1 MATASLLVVDDE
13 ESVAV
18 TMGAILEMD
27 GYRVSLATSGAEALQ
42 KLREDEFDLV
52 LTDLRLDDADGLSIV
67 NEVGRVNPDSV
78 SIILTGYAS
87 MESAIKALRE
97 GAYDYLI
104 KPCDV
109 DELRA
114 VVARGIER
122 RQLAT
127 QLKAR
132 LADLEQANNTIHR
145 LNADLQR
152 RVNEATAELQQRMGE
167 LGRANEEIA
176 ELYRNSQASVEKLQ
190 ELDRLKSRFL
200 SMASHELKT
209 PLTSISGLAQVLLRR
224 MRRRM
229 EQGWPD
235 EAEWAEEQR
244 AHIDRLDL
252 LNSQTSRLGRLVD
265 ELLDV
270 SRIESGKLDFD
281 WSPVDLGALVSEVAR
296 RLQMTTS
303 LHTIEVDR
311 DGVVDTPVTGDRDH
325 LEQVLDN
332 LVTNAIK
339 FSPEGGTIRVSL
351 RSVPDNI
358 VLSVQDPGVGIAP
371 GQLEAIFGL
380 FYQAEDPVSRRTG
393 GMGLGLYISKEIISR
408 HGGRIWAESKV
419 NHGSTFNIALPLSR
433 AGVTTPD
440 GTPPAPAAEAPP
452 PRRRRSSTQL
462 AASASTRASR
472 SRIQRD

>member
-1 MATASLLVVDDE
+1 MSNGNLLVVDDE

-27 GYRVSLATSGAEALQ
+27 GYAVAISTSGAEALRRV
-42 KLREDEFDLV
+42 RESDFDLV
-52 LTDLRLDDADGLSIV
+52 LTDLRLDDIDGLTIV
-67 NEVGRVNPDSV
+67 SEVCRLHPDTV

-87 MESAIKALRE
+87 LESAIKALRE

-122 RQLAT
+122 RQLGL

-132 LADLEQANNTIHR
+132 LGELEAANRTIHE
-145 LNADLQR
+145 LNRGLQR
-152 RVNEATAELQQRMGE
+152 RVEEATAELQRRMDD
-167 LGRANEEIA
+167 LARANDEIA
-176 ELYRNSQASVEKLQ
+176 NLYRTAQANVEQLQ

-224 MRRRM
+224 MHRRLDIGHPS
-229 EQGWPD
+229 EQ
-235 EAEWAEEQR
+235 EWGEEQR
-244 AHIDRLDL
+244 AHVDRLEL
-252 LNSQTSRLGRLVD
+252 LNSQTARLGRLVD

-270 SRIESGKLDFD
+270 SRIESGKLEFQMA
-281 WSPVDLGALVSEVAR
+281 PVDLAQLAYEVAE
-296 RLQMTTS
+296 RLQMTTNQ
-303 LHTIEVDR
+303 HTIRVDL
-311 DGVVDTPVTGDRDH
+311 DSALEKPVIADRDH

-339 FSPEGGTIRVSL
+339 FSPEGGAIHVRLQVQ
-351 RSVPDNI
+351 RNSV
-358 VLSVQDPGVGIAP
+358 VLSVQDPGVGIADD
-371 GQLEAIFGL
+371 QLDAVFGL

-393 GMGLGLYISKEIISR
+393 GMGLGLYISKEIITR
-408 HGGRIWAESKV
+408 HGGRIWAESQPGQ
-419 NHGSTFNIALPLSR
+419 GSTVSISIPRKR
-433 AGVTTPD
+433 APV
-440 GTPPAPAAEAPP
+440 GTASPSGRGRAPA
-452 PRRRRSSTQL
+452 RVRVRKS
-462 AASASTRASR
+462 
-472 SRIQRD
+472 

>member
-1 MATASLLVVDDE
+1 MATARLLVVDDE
-13 ESVAV
+13 ENVAV

-27 GYRVSLATSGAEALQ
+27 GYRVSIATTGADALQ
-42 KLREDEFDLV
+42 KVHEDEFDLV

-67 NEVGRVNPDSV
+67 NEVSRVQPDTV

-87 MESAIKALRE
+87 MESAIKSLRE
-97 GAYDYLI
+97 GAYDYMI

-132 LADLEQANNTIHR
+132 LRDLEQANNTIHD

-152 RVNEATAELQQRMGE
+152 RVEEATAELQERMNE
-167 LGRANEEIA
+167 LAQANEEIA
-176 ELYRNSQASVEKLQ
+176 DLYRNSQANVEKLQ

-229 EQGWPD
+229 EQGWPS
-235 EAEWAEEQR
+235 ETEWTDEQR
-244 AHIDRLDL
+244 AHVDRLDL
-252 LNSQTSRLGRLVD
+252 LNSQTARLGRLVD

-270 SRIESGKLDFD
+270 SRIESGKLDFH
-281 WSPVDLGALVSEVAR
+281 WASVDLGDLVTDVAKR
-296 RLQMTTS
+296 FQMITS

-311 DGVVDTPVTGDRDH
+311 DGVVDMPVMGDRDH

-351 RSVPDNI
+351 RAAPNNL
-358 VLSVQDPGVGIAP
+358 VLSVQDRGVGIP
-371 GQLEAIFGL
+371 HGQLEEIFGL

-393 GMGLGLYISKEIISR
+393 GMGLGLYISKEIVSR

-419 NHGSTFNIALPLSR
+419 NEGSTFNVALPLSKPTDSR
-433 AGVTTPD
+433 SS
-440 GTPPAPAAEAPP
+440 PP
-452 PRRRRSSTQL
+452 PRRRRAT
-462 AASASTRASR
+462 AKTAN
-472 SRIQRD
+472 